1 MKTRRSYKDK
11 KKKNKAQSLAKK
23 TLKNELKKEIILKK
37 KINSN
42 KHVKHV
48 ANLW

>member
-1 MKTRRSYKDK
+1 MKTRRSYKDKK

-37 KINSN
+37 KLTQISMSN
-42 KHVKHV
+42 T
-48 ANLW
+48 

>member
-1 MKTRRSYKDK
+1 M

-37 KINSN
+37 N
-42 KHVKHV
+42 KK
-48 ANLW
+48 N

>member
-11 KKKNKAQSLAKK
+11 NKKKNKAQSLAKK

-37 KINSN
+37 KLTQISMSN
-42 KHVKHV
+42 T
-48 ANLW
+48 